1 MGSCRTFGGARP
13 SSSIGNGPPAPPQAL
28 RSPRRMGRT
37 RGVLG
42 RLGLVNVDRLTR
54 ALSVDLPT
62 LMAGVEAKRSREV
75 PGRRHAR
82 HDATY
87 GGRQALRSRRP
98 DLGDA
103 LGVGA
108 HHGMLLKH
116 AL

>member
-1 MGSCRTFGGARP
+1 MGG
-13 SSSIGNGPPAPPQAL
+13 
-28 RSPRRMGRT
+28 T